1 MRHLYAAALVAAG
14 LAGAPA
20 LADDIKIAH
29 VYGKTGALEAY
40 AKQSHTGFMMG
51 LEYATDGTME
61 IDGRKIVVIEKDTQ
75 LKPDIGK
82 ALLAHLPPAQL
93 DALLANVKFEPR
105 TQNTV
110 TTEAA
115 LREELAEIAETGV
128 TPAETLLDLYA
139 GRWNESVDPV
149 FTEFAY

>member
-61 IDGRKIVVIEKDTQ
+61 IDEFLDRTFELKKDGRRLSKVVDTT
-75 LKPDIGK
+75 IMI
-82 ALLAHLPPAQL
+82 
-93 DALLANVKFEPR
+93 
-105 TQNTV
+105 
-110 TTEAA
+110 TT
-115 LREELAEIAETGV
+115 
-128 TPAETLLDLYA
+128 TLFNHGDS
-139 GRWNESVDPV
+139 NKNS
-149 FTEFAY
+149 